1 MKRNAVQE
9 AAQAHER
16 RLHKAAE
23 YLAAKAREAKAD
35 DDDVAAGDA
44 AAGGRPQ
51 ATDPADTSGS
61 PLAGK
66 PLPHLGRLSDPDWWI
81 KGLIER
87 ENITGIAPAPFLL
100 RKEDAVLDQL
110 LDTQRSE
117 REVRTMVEDFNRRV
131 IEARRQLLGGPP
143 VVTPTRDVDTE
154 VARWRSRR
162 AR

>member
-16 RLHKAAE
+16 RLRKAAE

-35 DDDVAAGDA
+35 DDADADAAGA
-44 AAGGRPQ
+44 RPP
-51 ATDPADTSGS
+51 ATNPADTSGS

-66 PLPHLGRLSDPDWWI
+66 PLPHLGRPSDPDWWI

-110 LDTQRSE
+110 LDAQRSE
-117 REVRTMVEDFNRRV
+117 REVRTTVEDFNRRV

-162 AR
+162 TR